1 MPGEALR
8 PEDVQVSVQVSVDP
22 NEPTLFRL
30 RVLLRE
36 ETDPA
41 LVEFL
46 QAHSVTQEAV
56 QTETVVTPPE
66 PVERHWAPPSSP
78 VKEARLGPL
87 EIKLDLGPF
96 MKIVERLH
104 AGYQH
109 LVEKL
114 AGPELMQIIE
124 DITEHRRK
132 PVTDFEHMIAKTL
145 LGPTRF
151 DRINEDD

>member
-8 PEDVQVSVQVSVDP
+8 PEDVQVSVDP

-36 ETDPA
+36 DTDPA
-41 LVEFL
+41 LIEFVR
-46 QAHSVTQEAV
+46 ANCVTQEAV

-66 PVERHWAPPSSP
+66 PVERHWVPPPSP
-78 VKEARLGPL
+78 VKEVQLGPL

-96 MKIVERLH
+96 MKIIDRLH
-104 AGYQH
+104 TNYQH

-114 AGPELMQIIE
+114 AGPELMQVIE

-132 PVTDFEHMIAKTL
+132 PLTDFEHMIAKTI